1 MRIAIITFFDNGNY
15 GSELQSLAM
24 SYYLS
29 KKGDDVT
36 LCHLK
41 APGKFIRLL
50 EVLADKVRLTFD
62 TLFSKEVKLYL
73 ADRTANVNKQR
84 SISLELKK
92 YIHSFV
98 TRHIVTNRISRWN
111 IPNRNFD
118 AYICGS
124 DQIWS
129 ALKLPINPQLFLN
142 RVKPNCKI
150 AYAPSMGLDTLPL
163 YYINKTKK
171 YISDFKYLSVRE
183 ISAKK
188 ALKEHMELDALQVL
202 DPTMLVGTEMWNG
215 LLIKERKIVPDYEY
229 IFGYFLGE
237 ISDDVIRCINEIAEG
252 REVIILPYEEDSE
265 KVINGKYLLAD
276 PLDFVN
282 LIKNAKYVLTDSFHG
297 SVFSVLYDRQFVVT
311 KRTHVRRVAQTSRII
326 SLLSK
331 FGLEKQYCQ
340 HTEEMIDA
348 LKTTIDYSSKSQI
361 LQDEQKISRD
371 FIDNALIEIKNDL
384 KE

>member
-1 MRIAIITFFDNGNY
+1 
-15 GSELQSLAM
+15 
-24 SYYLS
+24 
-29 KKGDDVT
+29 
-36 LCHLK
+36 
-41 APGKFIRLL
+41 
-50 EVLADKVRLTFD
+50 
-62 TLFSKEVKLYL
+62 
-73 ADRTANVNKQR
+73 
-84 SISLELKK
+84 
-92 YIHSFV
+92 
-98 TRHIVTNRISRWN
+98 
-111 IPNRNFD
+111 
-118 AYICGS
+118 
-124 DQIWS
+124 
-129 ALKLPINPQLFLN
+129 
-142 RVKPNCKI
+142 
-150 AYAPSMGLDTLPL
+150 
-163 YYINKTKK
+163 
-171 YISDFKYLSVRE
+171 
-183 ISAKK
+183 
-188 ALKEHMELDALQVL
+188 
-202 DPTMLVGTEMWNG
+202 MLVGTEMWNG
-215 LLIKERKIVPDYEY
+215 LLIKERKIVLDYEY

>member
-1 MRIAIITFFDNGNY
+1 M
-15 GSELQSLAM
+15 
-24 SYYLS
+24 
-29 KKGDDVT
+29 
-36 LCHLK
+36 
-41 APGKFIRLL
+41 
-50 EVLADKVRLTFD
+50 
-62 TLFSKEVKLYL
+62 KLYL

-163 YYINKTKK
+163 YYINKTKN

-215 LLIKERKIVPDYEY
+215 LLIKERKIVLDYEY